1 MKQFSP
7 SSARSHLYSETLR
20 TNALRLIWIVLV
32 IWGELGAF
40 FWSLSACHWPFE
52 GDDQSVSNAVIPLS
66 LPLTL
71 SGIPQTPQKPT
82 RVLLL
87 SDTQVDY
94 PSLHGHGNIWLGPS
108 RRFLFHLNLKK
119 SWFVTS
125 RLKPHA
131 IIFLGDMLANGKSA
145 RTEAELVAFCYLCL
159 L

>member
-1 MKQFSP
+1 MKQFNP
-7 SSARSHLYSETLR
+7 SSNRSHLYSETLR

-40 FWSLSACHWPFE
+40 FWSLSACRWPFE
-52 GDDQSVSNAVIPLS
+52 GADQSVSNAVIPFS
-66 LPLTL
+66 FPLTSCIL
-71 SGIPQTPQKPT
+71 QTAQKPT

-94 PSLHGHGNIWLGPS
+94 PSLHGHGNTWVGPS

-131 IIFLGDMLANGKSA
+131 IIFLGDMLANGKIA
-145 RTEAELVAFCYLCL
+145 RTEAELVAFCY
-159 L
+159 